1 MTSDPLERPRPRRSW
16 FERLAIGGAIGTAA
30 IVFVVAIALTVGYV
44 LVTSRKVV
52 TIENPAE
59 AAAAVG
65 EAAAPAPPT
74 TTVATIGAGR
84 RHRHDDAV
92 HRRRAGDDDA
102 IDVPGG

>member
-30 IVFVVAIALTVGYV
+30 IASSPRSRSTVGYV

-59 AAAAVG
+59 AAAAVTID
-65 EAAAPAPPT
+65 ELTVVAAPALTVEAVLAPPADT
-74 TTVATIGAGR
+74 
-84 RHRHDDAV
+84 
-92 HRRRAGDDDA
+92 
-102 IDVPGG
+102 